1 MITGLM
7 LEFMGIE
14 LFMFRMAKINI
25 FSLLATFP
33 NDFKR
38 NAYFCSKLEFLN
50 LEILKFEI

>member
-1 MITGLM
+1 
-7 LEFMGIE
+7 
-14 LFMFRMAKINI
+14 MAKINI

-50 LEILKFEI
+50 LEILKFEILKFEILKFEILKFEI